1 MINGSKI
8 TLRGLEVNDVDELI
22 SFWNNIEFMNYS
34 GRIFPQ
40 SREELVNWIQTGW
53 KFRQEGSVY
62 VFAIIENGNNQ
73 YIGNVQLKVVN
84 KISRRARVS
93 IGIFKP
99 DFLNKGL
106 GTEALRLLVNYGFES
121 LNLRSIELRVFEN
134 NKRALT
140 TYEKLGFKLMGRRRE
155 ADFVDGEYLDDLL
168 MDILIEEWE
177 KGRDNLKTHKSISK
191 ETSEVIQGRK
201 CHEE

>member
-1 MINGSKI
+1 MIYGSKI

-22 SFWNNIEFMNYS
+22 SYWNNIEFMNYS

-53 KFRQEGSVY
+53 KFRQEGSIF
-62 VFAIIENGNNQ
+62 VFAIIENVNNQ
-73 YIGNVQLKVVN
+73 YIGNVELKMVN

-93 IGIFKP
+93 IGIFNTN
-99 DFLNKGL
+99 FLNKGL

-134 NKRALT
+134 NKRAIT
-140 TYEKLGFKLMGRRRE
+140 SYEKLCFKLMGRRRE
-155 ADFVDGEYLDDLL
+155 ADFVDGEYLDDFL

-177 KGRDNLKTHKSISK
+177 EGRDNLKTHKGIGK